1 MLRIEQIVVRAGVQV
16 PDVDGLRMA
25 REQVVSTVS
34 CQSSVQLG
42 ITDQHP

>member
-1 MLRIEQIVVRAGVQV
+1 MRGVQV

-34 CQSSVQLG
+34 YDSSVQLS
-42 ITDQHP
+42 IRNSDQQQSCGHQ